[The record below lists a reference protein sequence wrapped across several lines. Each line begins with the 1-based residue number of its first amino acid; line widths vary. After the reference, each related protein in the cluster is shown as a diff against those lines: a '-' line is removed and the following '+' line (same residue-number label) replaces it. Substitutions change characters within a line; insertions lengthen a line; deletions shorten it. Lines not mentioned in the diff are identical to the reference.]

1 MRFKFLHMTPK
12 SPMVAS
18 LMMAFLMLAVSSC
31 TDDLLYDPTVIGE
44 GEAAITADLNFYEIS
59 SRLES
64 RAVAGGTP
72 GNEIGA
78 INSVCVL
85 AYDLE
90 GTLVKKYTK
99 DDLEDYDYKPAD
111 NTSSPSDAINGG
123 EHQAEAATGRATF
136 KIGVTKVENRL
147 PFGKYRIYAVANM
160 GDLADYDLSTEEKLH
175 SIRLKWDAGNIGANN
190 QMFGYFTEHQATEHA
205 SEGFIGKELVINNTS
220 VSLHSWVKRAV
231 SKVTVAFDGRGLKE
245 NIWIF
250 VKSVEIKDIPDS
262 CYLADYNPGDP
273 SKLAAGDR
281 GVKLPLVTEG
291 QKITY
296 HDGDTYNADS
306 WEEYISKG
314 HPILGYDTEKAFD
327 SSLSYEK
334 RLAAQHTESVNAL
347 YFFENMQGKGE
358 KGTES
363 DKRQQVK
370 DEHKNDHVTSYPE
383 GIDTT
388 TVAWKDAKPHG
399 TYIEVKAYYRS
410 LNPGDPGQGDII
422 YRFMLGKDVT
432 LDYNAQRNY
441 HYKLTLRFNGYA
453 NDVDWHIDYKK
464 EDRKIQNPNPYYISY
479 LYNHSMMLP
488 LEIDAGS
495 STIKELKLEIMS
507 NNWAPLNA
515 SGGVTET
522 PKDNEYALFWKKMDN
537 PTAYPY
543 NGFLSLRA
551 TEQTVIT
558 QKPPFQINANES
570 YYTTNKRGEIS
581 YTVFNESKGS
591 IQEALEDGEMHV
603 QFKNDDKGNHYVLNI
618 PMWTR
623 AKQLIKQTAYTGNN
637 PYVAYQ
643 REAKVK
649 VLAIL
654 EDGDTLTT
662 GITTQNGSELNDH
675 GTQSG
680 EPISIR
686 QVRRIVNPK
695 GVYRRADNNNDFH
708 VVLSILPSE
717 ESTTFKPLASEGPW
731 RAYIIRD
738 TERGGPEENP
748 EGWNDATNGTIYLDG
763 GEGTT
768 TGSMV
773 IKDKNGKSRT
783 YQTIEGSTGSNMDFT
798 IKFNGKT
805 TSDDSPNH
813 AIIRVEYHNYTCYHL
828 IFVRQGYGADDLI
841 EGGAK
846 WMASNNVGSGEV
858 AASPLDEGA
867 MFRYGNWIGIKS
879 SNNKNGFS
887 PWINIDPNDFAKN
900 AAGSTLLELTDGSKK
915 AWADTDFEK
924 VTYTVKENDTD
935 VKYLYKDV
943 CFSDQ
948 KDASLK
954 VAEFKDYKALYDNS
968 DIEQGYGVLYGD
980 DSSAT
985 LTNLNDVYGYM
996 ADGDKAV
1003 NKGMRG
1009 CFVYNYRTGKN
1020 LFFPIGASGYGHRK
1034 DSQKDNAGNT
1044 YRGVLRYASSTRW
1057 GYFPSGKLGDGKVYP
1072 VGIDACPL
1080 FFDIFR
1086 RPGAIYWFER
1096 PTTDDLEAG
1105 FLVGWDFNYFSF
1117 DFFPLSE
1124 GNVANG
1130 ADACFVR
1137 SIKL

>member
-1 MRFKFLHMTPK
+1 MRFKFFDIK
-12 SPMVAS
+12 SGSLIAS
-18 LMMAFLMLAVSSC
+18 LMAVMLLGASSC
-31 TDDLLYDPTVIGE
+31 TDDLLYDPTIIGE
-44 GEAAITADLNFYEIS
+44 GEAAITADLNFYEIN

-64 RAVAGGTP
+64 RAVEGGTP
-72 GNEIGA
+72 GEAIGA

-85 AYDLE
+85 AYDIN
-90 GTLVKKYTK
+90 GDLVKKYTQN
-99 DDLEDYDYKPAD
+99 DLEEYDYKPAD
-111 NTSSPSDAINGG
+111 NTSSPSDAIKDN
-123 EHQAEAATGRATF
+123 EHQAETPTGRATF
-136 KIGVTKVENRL
+136 KIGVNKVENRL

-160 GDLADYDLSTEEKLH
+160 GDLADYDLSTEDKLH
-175 SIRLKWDAGNIGANN
+175 SIRLKWNAEEIGANN

-250 VKSVEIKDIPDS
+250 VKSVEIKDVPDS

-296 HDGDTYNADS
+296 HEGDTYTSSA

-327 SSLSYEK
+327 TNLSYEQ
-334 RLAAQHTESVNAL
+334 RLAAQHTQSVNAL
-347 YFFENMQGKGE
+347 YFFENMQGKGVE
-358 KGTES
+358 GTES
-363 DKRQQVK
+363 DKRQQVNDK
-370 DEHKNDHVTSYPE
+370 DKNDHVTSYPE

-399 TYIEVKAYYRS
+399 TYIEVKAYYLS

-422 YRFMLGKDVT
+422 YRFMLGKDVK

-488 LEIDAGS
+488 LDIDAGS
-495 STIKELKLEIMS
+495 ATIKRLELEIVS
-507 NNWAPLNA
+507 NNWAPMDA
-515 SGGVTET
+515 AGGVSTT
-522 PKDNEYALFWKKMDN
+522 PGADTYALYWNKMDN

-543 NGFLSLRA
+543 NGFLSLQE
-551 TEQTVIT
+551 TDQTLIMGE
-558 QKPPFQINANES
+558 KPFNIDANSS
-570 YYTTNKRGEIS
+570 YYNSDPKRGERY
-581 YTVFNESKGS
+581 YTGFTESKKT
-591 IQEALEDGEMHV
+591 IAEALEDGEMHV
-603 QFKNDDKGNHYVLNI
+603 QLKKNNDGYNHYVLNI

-623 AKQLIKQTAYTGNN
+623 AKQLIKETAYTGNN
-637 PYVAYQ
+637 PFVAYQ

-654 EDGDTLTT
+654 SDGDTLTT
-662 GITTQNGSELNDH
+662 GITAQNGS
-675 GTQSG
+675 QSG

-695 GVYRRADNNNDFH
+695 GVYRRADNNNDFR

-731 RAYIIRD
+731 RAYVIRD
-738 TERGGPEENP
+738 TQRGEDNAD
-748 EGWNDATNGTIYLDG
+748 GWNDATNGTIHLKG

-783 YQTIEGSTGSNMDFT
+783 YQTVEGSTGSNMDFT

-805 TSDDSPNH
+805 TSEDSPNH
-813 AIIRVEYHNYTCYHL
+813 AVIRVEYHNYTCYHL

-846 WMASNNVGSGEV
+846 WMASNNISSGVVGK
-858 AASPLDEGA
+858 SPLDEGS
-867 MFRYGNWIGIKS
+867 MFKFGNWDQPIAA
-879 SNNKNGFS
+879 SNNVNSKTTWTNVV
-887 PWINIDPNDFAKN
+887 PNDFANN
-900 AAGSTLLELTDGSKK
+900 AADEKGLVLATSGMAKWTDITHKTTGNWSGPYNVEFEAQTGMRVATQADYATLYSGT
-915 AWADTDFEK
+915 
-924 VTYTVKENDTD
+924 NP
-935 VKYLYKDV
+935 
-943 CFSDQ
+943 
-948 KDASLK
+948 
-954 VAEFKDYKALYDNS
+954 

-980 DSSAT
+980 DSSST

-996 ADGDKAV
+996 ADGDKEV
-1003 NKGMRG
+1003 DKGMRG
-1009 CFVYNYRTGKN
+1009 CFVYNYKTGKN
-1020 LFFPIGASGYGHRK
+1020 LFFPIGASGYGHRITSIK
-1034 DSQKDNAGNT
+1034 DAAGT
-1044 YRGVLRYASSTRW
+1044 EHKGLLRYNCSTSRW
-1057 GYFPSGKLGDGKVYP
+1057 GYFDESRLPADTTKTATYPDGVN
-1072 VGIDACPL
+1072 DCPL
-1080 FFDIFR
+1080 FFDVFR
-1086 RPGAIYWFER
+1086 RPGAIYWYQKPVKTSLNSE
-1096 PTTDDLEAG
+1096 TGAM
-1105 FLVGWDFNYFSF
+1105 VGWDINYFSF
-1117 DFFPLSE
+1117 DFFQISG
-1124 GNVANG
+1124 GNVSQG

-1137 SIKL
+1137 SIKQ

>member
-1 MRFKFLHMTPK
+1 MRFKFFDIK
-12 SPMVAS
+12 SGSLIAS
-18 LMMAFLMLAVSSC
+18 LMAVMLLGASSC
-31 TDDLLYDPTVIGE
+31 TDDLLYDPTIIGE
-44 GEAAITADLNFYEIS
+44 GEAAITADLNFYEIN

-64 RAVAGGTP
+64 RAVEGGTP
-72 GNEIGA
+72 GEAIGA

-85 AYDLE
+85 AYDIN
-90 GTLVKKYTK
+90 GDLVKKYTQN
-99 DDLEDYDYKPAD
+99 DLEEYDYKPAD
-111 NTSSPSDAINGG
+111 NTSSPSDAIKDN
-123 EHQAEAATGRATF
+123 EHQAETPTGRATF
-136 KIGVTKVENRL
+136 KIGVNRVENRL

-160 GDLADYDLSTEEKLH
+160 GDLADYDLSTEDKLH
-175 SIRLKWDAGNIGANN
+175 SIRLKWNAEEIGANN

-250 VKSVEIKDIPDS
+250 VKSVEIKDVPDS

-296 HDGDTYNADS
+296 HEGDTYTSSA

-327 SSLSYEK
+327 TNLSYEE
-334 RLAAQHTESVNAL
+334 RLAAQHTQSVNAL
-347 YFFENMQGKGE
+347 YFFENMQGKGVE
-358 KGTES
+358 GTES

-370 DEHKNDHVTSYPE
+370 DEHKNNHVTSYPE

-399 TYIEVKAYYRS
+399 TYIEVKAYYLS

-422 YRFMLGKDVT
+422 YRFMLGKDVK

-488 LEIDAGS
+488 LDIDAGS
-495 STIKELKLEIMS
+495 ATIKRLELKIES
-507 NNWAPLNA
+507 NNWAPMDA
-515 SGGVTET
+515 TGGVSET
-522 PKDNEYALFWKKMDN
+522 PKDNEYALFWQKMDN

-570 YYTTNKRGEIS
+570 YYTTNKRGEVS
-581 YTVFNESKGS
+581 YTTFNESTES
-591 IQEALEDGEMHV
+591 IQEALEDGKMHV
-603 QFKNDDKGNHYVLNI
+603 QLKTDDKGNHYVLNI

-637 PYVAYQ
+637 PFVAYQ

-654 EDGDTLTT
+654 SDGDTLTT
-662 GITTQNGSELNDH
+662 GITTQNGS
-675 GTQSG
+675 QSG

-695 GVYRRADNNNDFH
+695 GVYRRADNNNDFR
-708 VVLSILPSE
+708 VVLNILPSE

-731 RAYIIRD
+731 RAYVIRD
-738 TERGGPEENP
+738 TQRGEDNSDN
-748 EGWNDATNGTIYLDG
+748 WNDANGTIRLEG
-763 GEGTT
+763 GVGTT
-768 TGSMV
+768 TGSMA

-805 TSDDSPNH
+805 TSEDSPNH
-813 AIIRVEYHNYTCYHL
+813 AVIRVEYHNYTCYHL

-846 WMASNNVGSGEV
+846 WMASNNVERHKV

-867 MFRYGNWIGIKS
+867 MFKYGKWTGIKS
-879 SNNKNGFS
+879 SNNKNGIS
-887 PWINIDPNDFAKN
+887 PWINITPDDFAKN
-900 AAGSTLLELTDGSKK
+900 AAGSTQLELTDESKNT
-915 AWADTDFEK
+915 WAK
-924 VTYTVKENDTD
+924 VKYEAITATKKDANGND
-935 VKYLYKDV
+935 VKYVRDDAY
-943 CFSDQ
+943 FSSQ
-948 KDASLK
+948 NNSLK

-968 DIEQGYGVLYGD
+968 DIEQGFGVLYGD

-1003 NKGMRG
+1003 DKGMRG
-1009 CFVYNYRTGKN
+1009 CFVYNYKTGKN

-1034 DSQKDNAGNT
+1034 DKQSDNNKNE
-1044 YRGVLRYASSTRW
+1044 YRGVLRYASSGRW
-1057 GYFPSGKLGDGKVYP
+1057 GYFPSGILGDGKVYP

-1096 PTTDDLEAG
+1096 PAEDSMESG
-1105 FLVGWDFNYFSF
+1105 FLVGWDFNYFTF

-1137 SIKL
+1137 SIKQ

>member
-18 LMMAFLMLAVSSC
+18 IMMAFIMLAVSSC
-31 TDDLLYDPTVIGE
+31 TDDLLYDPAVIGE

-64 RAVAGGTP
+64 RAVTGGTP

-111 NTSSPSDAINGG
+111 NNSSPSDAINAG

-136 KIGVTKVENRL
+136 KIGVAKVENRL

-175 SIRLKWDAGNIGANN
+175 SIRLKWDAENIGANN

-273 SKLAAGDR
+273 SKLTAGDR

-296 HDGDTYNADS
+296 HEGDTYNADS

-327 SSLSYEK
+327 TNLKYEE

-347 YFFENMQGKGE
+347 YFFENMQGKGKE
-358 KGTES
+358 GTES

-370 DEHKNDHVTSYPE
+370 DEDKNSHRPSYPE

-495 STIKELKLEIMS
+495 STIKKLKLEIVS

-515 SGGVTET
+515 SGGVSAT
-522 PKDNEYALFWKKMDN
+522 PSADAYALYWKKMDD
-537 PTAYPY
+537 PTTYPY
-543 NGFLSLRA
+543 NGFLSLQE
-551 TEQTVIT
+551 TDSTVIMRE
-558 QKPPFQINANES
+558 KPFNIDANS
-570 YYTTNKRGEIS
+570 AYYNSDPKRGERT
-581 YTVFNESKGS
+581 YTSFVESGEKT
-591 IQEALEDGEMHV
+591 IEEALVDGEMHV
-603 QFKNDDKGNHYVLNI
+603 QLKKDDDGYNHYILNI

-623 AKQLIKQTAYTGNN
+623 AKQLIKETAYTGNN
-637 PYVAYQ
+637 PFVAYQ

-695 GVYRRADNNNDFH
+695 GVYRRADNNKDFH

-717 ESTTFKPLASEGPW
+717 EATTFKPLASEGPW
-731 RAYIIRD
+731 RAYVIRD
-738 TERGGPEENP
+738 TQRGEENA
-748 EGWNDATNGTIYLDG
+748 EGWNDANGTIRLEG
-763 GEGTT
+763 GVGTT
-768 TGSMV
+768 TGSME
-773 IKDKNGKSRT
+773 IKDKNGEVRR

-805 TSDDSPNH
+805 TSDDSPNY
-813 AIIRVEYHNYTCYHL
+813 AVIRVEYHNYTCYHL

-846 WMASNNVGSGEV
+846 WMASNNISNGVVGK
-858 AASPLDEGA
+858 SPLDEGSL
-867 MFRYGNWIGIKS
+867 FKFGNWDQPIAA
-879 SNNKNGFS
+879 SNNKNNKSTWTGVV
-887 PWINIDPNDFAKN
+887 PNDFVNN
-900 AAGSTLLELTDGSKK
+900 AADKKELVLATSGTAIWDSIKH
-915 AWADTDFEK
+915 
-924 VTYTVKENDTD
+924 VTTGNWQGPFNV
-935 VKYLYKDV
+935 
-943 CFSDQ
+943 
-948 KDASLK
+948 
-954 VAEFKDYKALYDNS
+954 EFKEQTGMRVASQADYATLYSGKNP

-980 DSSAT
+980 DSSYT

-996 ADGDKAV
+996 SDGDKAV
-1003 NKGMRG
+1003 DKGMRG

-1020 LFFPIGASGYGHRK
+1020 LFFPIGASGYGHRITSIK
-1034 DSQKDNAGNT
+1034 DANGTEHKGL
-1044 YRGVLRYASSTRW
+1044 LRYNCSTGRW
-1057 GYFPSGKLGDGKVYP
+1057 GYFDTSRLPADTTKTAVYP
-1072 VGIDACPL
+1072 DGVDDCPL
-1080 FFDIFR
+1080 FFDAFR
-1086 RPGAIYWFER
+1086 RPGAIYWYNK
-1096 PTTDDLEAG
+1096 PVTTSVNSETGAM
-1105 FLVGWDFNYFSF
+1105 VGWDINYFTF
-1117 DFFPLSE
+1117 DFFQISG
-1124 GNVANG
+1124 GNVAQG

>member
-1 MRFKFLHMTPK
+1 MRFKFFDIK
-12 SPMVAS
+12 SGSLIAS
-18 LMMAFLMLAVSSC
+18 LMAVMLLGASSC
-31 TDDLLYDPTVIGE
+31 TDDLLYDPTIIGE
-44 GEAAITADLNFYEIS
+44 GEAAITADLNFYEIN

-64 RAVAGGTP
+64 RAVEGGTP
-72 GNEIGA
+72 GEAIGA

-85 AYDLE
+85 AYDIN
-90 GTLVKKYTK
+90 GDLVKKYTQN
-99 DDLEDYDYKPAD
+99 DLEEYDYKPAD
-111 NTSSPSDAINGG
+111 NTSSPSDAIKDN
-123 EHQAEAATGRATF
+123 EHQAETPTGRATF
-136 KIGVTKVENRL
+136 KIGVNKVENRL

-160 GDLADYDLSTEEKLH
+160 GDLADYDLSTEDKLH
-175 SIRLKWDAGNIGANN
+175 SIRLKWNAEEIGANN
-190 QMFGYFTEHQATEHA
+190 QMFGYFTEHQATEYA

-250 VKSVEIKDIPDS
+250 VKSVEIKDVPDS

-296 HDGDTYNADS
+296 HEGDTYTSSA

-327 SSLSYEK
+327 TNLSYEQ
-334 RLAAQHTESVNAL
+334 RLAAQHTQSVNAL
-347 YFFENMQGKGE
+347 YFFENMQGKGVE
-358 KGTES
+358 GTES
-363 DKRQQVK
+363 DKRQQVNDK
-370 DEHKNDHVTSYPE
+370 DKNDHVTSYPE

-399 TYIEVKAYYRS
+399 TYIEVKAYYLS

-422 YRFMLGKDVT
+422 YRFMLGKDVK

-488 LEIDAGS
+488 LDIDAGS
-495 STIKELKLEIMS
+495 ATIKRLELKIES
-507 NNWAPLNA
+507 NNWAPMDA
-515 SGGVTET
+515 TGGVSET
-522 PKDNEYALFWKKMDN
+522 PKDNEYALFWQKMDN

-558 QKPPFQINANES
+558 KEPPFKINANES
-570 YYTTNKRGEIS
+570 YYTTNKRGEVS
-581 YTVFNESKGS
+581 YTTFNESTGS

-603 QFKNDDKGNHYVLNI
+603 QLKKNDDGYNHYVLNI

-637 PYVAYQ
+637 PFVAYQ

-654 EDGDTLTT
+654 SDGDTLTT
-662 GITTQNGSELNDH
+662 GITTQNGS
-675 GTQSG
+675 QSG

-695 GVYRRADNNNDFH
+695 GVYRRADNNNDFR
-708 VVLSILPSE
+708 VVLNILPSE

-731 RAYIIRD
+731 RAYVIRD
-738 TERGGPEENP
+738 TQRGEDNSDN
-748 EGWNDATNGTIYLDG
+748 WNDANGTIRLEG
-763 GEGTT
+763 GVGTT
-768 TGSMV
+768 TGSMA

-805 TSDDSPNH
+805 TSEDSPNH
-813 AIIRVEYHNYTCYHL
+813 AVIRVEYHNYTCYHL
-828 IFVRQGYGADDLI
+828 IFVRQGYGAEDLI

-846 WMASNNVGSGEV
+846 WMASNNTGLDEFAS
-858 AASPLDEGA
+858 SPLDEGS
-867 MFRYGNWIGIKS
+867 MFKYGKWTGIKS
-879 SNNKNGFS
+879 SNNKNGIS
-887 PWINIDPNDFAKN
+887 PWINITPDDFAKN
-900 AAGSTLLELTDGSKK
+900 AAGLTQLELTDESKNT
-915 AWADTDFEK
+915 WAK
-924 VTYTVKENDTD
+924 VKYEAITATKKDANGND
-935 VKYLYKDV
+935 VKYVRGDAY
-943 CFSDQ
+943 FSF
-948 KDASLK
+948 KGTYH

-968 DIEQGYGVLYGD
+968 DIEQGFGVLYGD

-1003 NKGMRG
+1003 DKGMRG

-1034 DSQKDNAGNT
+1034 DKQSDNNKKE
-1044 YRGVLRYASSTRW
+1044 YRGVLRYASSGRW
-1057 GYFPSGKLGDGKVYP
+1057 GYFPSGILGDGKVYP
-1072 VGIDACPL
+1072 EGIDACPL

-1096 PTTDDLEAG
+1096 PAEDSMESG
-1105 FLVGWDFNYFSF
+1105 FLVGWDFNYFTF

-1137 SIKL
+1137 SIKQ

>member
-18 LMMAFLMLAVSSC
+18 IMMAFIMLAVSSC
-31 TDDLLYDPTVIGE
+31 TDDLLYDPAVIGE

-64 RAVAGGTP
+64 RAVTGGTP

-90 GTLVKKYTK
+90 GNLVKKYTRA
-99 DDLEDYDYKPAD
+99 DLEDYDYKPAD
-111 NTSSPSDAINGG
+111 NTSSPSDAINAG

-175 SIRLKWDAGNIGANN
+175 SIRLKWDAENIGANN
-190 QMFGYFTEHQATEHA
+190 QMFGYFTENQATEHA

-273 SKLAAGDR
+273 SKLIAGDR

-296 HDGDTYNADS
+296 HEGDTYNADS

-327 SSLSYEK
+327 TNLKYEE

-347 YFFENMQGKGE
+347 YFFENMQGKGKE
-358 KGTES
+358 GTAS
-363 DKRQQVK
+363 DKRQQVNDDDK
-370 DEHKNDHVTSYPE
+370 KDHVTSYPD
-383 GIDTT
+383 GIKPGNE
-388 TVAWKDAKPHG
+388 AWKDAKPHG

-488 LEIDAGS
+488 LDIDAGS
-495 STIKELKLEIMS
+495 ATIEKLELKIES
-507 NNWAPLNA
+507 NNWAPMGA
-515 SGGVTET
+515 SDGVSTT
-522 PKDNEYALFWKKMDN
+522 PGADAYALYWNKMDN

-543 NGFLSLRA
+543 NGFLSLQE
-551 TEQTVIT
+551 TDQTVIMG
-558 QKPPFQINANES
+558 KSPFNIDANSS
-570 YYTTNKRGEIS
+570 YYNSNPKRGERT
-581 YTVFNESKGS
+581 YTNFVESGKS
-591 IQEALEDGEMHV
+591 IVEALEDGEMHV
-603 QFKNDDKGNHYVLNI
+603 QLKKNDDGYNHYILNI

-623 AKQLIKQTAYTGNN
+623 AKQLIKETAYTGNN
-637 PYVAYQ
+637 PFVAYQ

-654 EDGDTLTT
+654 SDGDTLTT
-662 GITTQNGSELNDH
+662 GITTNNGS
-675 GTQSG
+675 QSG

-695 GVYRRADNNNDFH
+695 GVYRRADNNADFH
-708 VVLSILPSE
+708 VVLNILPSE
-717 ESTTFKPLASEGPW
+717 ESTTFKPLPSDGPW
-731 RAYIIRD
+731 RAYVIRD
-738 TERGGPEENP
+738 TRRGEDNAD
-748 EGWNDATNGTIYLDG
+748 GWNDADGTIRLEG
-763 GEGTT
+763 SFGTT
-768 TGSMV
+768 NGSMV

-783 YQTIEGSTGSNMDFT
+783 YQTIEGATGSNMDFT

-805 TSDDSPNH
+805 TSDDQPNH
-813 AIIRVEYHNYTCYHL
+813 AVIRVEYHNYTCYHL
-828 IFVRQGYGADDLI
+828 IFVRQGYGADNIVD
-841 EGGAK
+841 GGAK
-846 WMASNNVGSGEV
+846 WMASNNVAKGKV
-858 AASPLDEGA
+858 AKSPLDEGS
-867 MFRYGNWIGIKS
+867 MFRFGNWNQPIAS
-879 SNNKNGFS
+879 SNNKNGKS
-887 PWINIDPNDFAKN
+887 TWTNVVPDDFKKN
-900 AAGSTLLELTDGSKK
+900 AADDKELALATSGK
-915 AWADTDFEK
+915 AKWIDINYKITGNWQGPSDVEFEEQSGMRVATQAD
-924 VTYTVKENDTD
+924 Y
-935 VKYLYKDV
+935 
-943 CFSDQ
+943 
-948 KDASLK
+948 A
-954 VAEFKDYKALYDNS
+954 ALYSGKNP

-980 DSSAT
+980 DSTET
-985 LTNLNDVYGYM
+985 LTNINDVYGYM
-996 ADGDKAV
+996 SSGDGSGAV
-1003 NKGMRG
+1003 DKGMRG
-1009 CFVYNYRTGKN
+1009 CFVYNFKTGKN
-1020 LFFPIGASGYGHRK
+1020 LFFPIGASGYGHRINLIK
-1034 DSQKDNAGNT
+1034 DASGT
-1044 YRGVLRYASSTRW
+1044 EYRGLLRYNCSKDRW
-1057 GYFPSGKLGDGKVYP
+1057 GYFDTSRLPANTELLAVYP
-1072 VGIDACPL
+1072 DGVDDCPL
-1080 FFDIFR
+1080 LFDAFR
-1086 RPGAIYWFER
+1086 RPGAVYWYER
-1096 PTTDDLEAG
+1096 PVDKTVDEVAG
-1105 FLVGWDFNYFSF
+1105 TYAGWDINYFTL
-1117 DFFPLSE
+1117 DFFQITSSMV
-1124 GNVANG
+1124 GHG

>member
-18 LMMAFLMLAVSSC
+18 LMMAFMMLAVSSC

-64 RAVAGGTP
+64 RAVTGGTP

-90 GTLVKKYTK
+90 GNLVKKYFGN
-99 DDLEDYDYKPAD
+99 DLEDYDYKPAD

-262 CYLADYNPGDP
+262 CYLANYNPGDP
-273 SKLAAGDR
+273 SALTAGDR
-281 GVKLPLVTEG
+281 GVELPLVTEG

-296 HDGDTYNADS
+296 HDGDTYNSDS

-327 SSLSYEK
+327 SSLSYEQ

-347 YFFENMQGKGE
+347 YFFENMQGKGKE
-358 KGTES
+358 GTAS
-363 DKRQQVK
+363 DKRQQVN
-370 DEHKNDHVTSYPE
+370 DEDKKDHVTSYPE

-488 LEIDAGS
+488 LDIDAGS
-495 STIKELKLEIMS
+495 ATIKKLELKIES

-515 SGGVTET
+515 SGGVSTT
-522 PKDNEYALFWKKMDN
+522 PGADTYALYWNKMDN
-537 PTAYPY
+537 PAAYPY
-543 NGFLSLRA
+543 NGFLSLQE
-551 TEQTVIT
+551 TDSTVIT
-558 QKPPFQINANES
+558 GGEIIKIDANS
-570 YYTTNKRGEIS
+570 AYYNSDPKRGERT
-581 YTVFNESKGS
+581 YTSFAESEKT
-591 IQEALEDGEMHV
+591 IAQALEDGEMHV
-603 QFKNDDKGNHYVLNI
+603 QLKNDGDGNHYVLNI

-623 AKQLIKQTAYTGNN
+623 AKQLIKETAYTGNN
-637 PYVAYQ
+637 PFVAYQ

-654 EDGDTLTT
+654 SDGDTLTT
-662 GITTQNGSELNDH
+662 GITTNNGS
-675 GTQSG
+675 QSG

-695 GVYRRADNNNDFH
+695 GVYRRADNNNDFQ

-731 RAYIIRD
+731 RAYVIRD
-738 TERGGPEENP
+738 TQRGEENDN
-748 EGWNDATNGTIYLDG
+748 WDDANGTIHLKG
-763 GEGTT
+763 GVGTD
-768 TGSMV
+768 TGSIV

-783 YQTIEGSTGSNMDFT
+783 YQTIEGATGSNMDFT

-805 TSDDSPNH
+805 ISEDSPNH

-846 WMASNNVGSGEV
+846 WMASNNISNGVVGK
-858 AASPLDEGA
+858 SPLDEGSL
-867 MFRYGNWIGIKS
+867 FKFGNWDQPIAA
-879 SNNKNGFS
+879 SNNVNSKSTWTNVV
-887 PWINIDPNDFAKN
+887 PNDFINN
-900 AAGSTLLELTDGSKK
+900 AADEKELVLATSGTAVWDSIKYKTTDGGWENSIQKPSNNEFGEQTGMRV
-915 AWADTDFEK
+915 ASQADYAT
-924 VTYTVKENDTD
+924 
-935 VKYLYKDV
+935 LYSGK
-943 CFSDQ
+943 
-948 KDASLK
+948 
-954 VAEFKDYKALYDNS
+954 NP

-980 DSSAT
+980 DSSTT
-985 LTNLNDVYGYM
+985 LTKLNDVYGYM

-1003 NKGMRG
+1003 DKGMRG

-1020 LFFPIGASGYGHRK
+1020 LFFPIGASGYGHRINSIK
-1034 DSQKDNAGNT
+1034 DASGTVRKGL
-1044 YRGVLRYASSTRW
+1044 LRYNSSIYRW
-1057 GYFPSGKLGDGKVYP
+1057 GYFNTTASKRYPDGVN
-1072 VGIDACPL
+1072 DCPL
-1080 FFDIFR
+1080 FFDTFR
-1086 RPGAIYWFER
+1086 RPGAIYWYNKPVSTSLNAEK
-1096 PTTDDLEAG
+1096 G
-1105 FLVGWDFNYFSF
+1105 SIVGWDINYFTF
-1117 DFFPLSE
+1117 DFFQISS

-1130 ADACFVR
+1130 ANACFVR